1 MCQALPTL
9 RHWCVKRCFL
19 HQPCPQARQALINH
33 PLVTDVSSFISLASR
48 ACQALLSLPAW
59 RHGYVK
65 LCCFLPAWRHWHVRL
80 CFLYQ
85 PGVTGMSSF
94 AFFTSLAWLA
104 CQALL
109 SLPAWRHWH
118 VKLCFTTGVSLAS
131 NAVLLLCI
139 CSCDA
144 SRYRL
149 YVAGLLSFVLPPYT
163 AALWNFV
170 REIVFQANT
179 LLCLLD

>member
-1 MCQALPTL
+1 MSSFACFIFIYFFIRPELPMCQALPTL

-48 ACQALLSLPAW
+48 ACQASLSLPAW

-94 AFFTSLAWLA
+94 A
-104 CQALL
+104 
-109 SLPAWRHWH
+109 LPRVCRWQVTLFCCCVFAHATLR
-118 VKLCFTTGVSLAS
+118 VTGFM
-131 NAVLLLCI
+131 
-139 CSCDA
+139 
-144 SRYRL
+144 SR
-149 YVAGLLSFVLPPYT
+149 V
-163 AALWNFV
+163 
-170 REIVFQANT
+170 
-179 LLCLLD
+179 C